1 MSIIGRLISKFKKV
15 ALPPPPPIISTP
27 YGDVTEWARLQA
39 AINMKH
45 DPALKAAVEAK
56 IIAEMGDVE
65 KGEAESRR
73 RYREAY

>member
-1 MSIIGRLISKFKKV
+1 MSIIRRLISKFKK
-15 ALPPPPPIISTP
+15 AATPPPIISTP

-56 IIAEMGDVE
+56 IIAEVGSVE
-65 KGEAESRR
+65 AGEAECRR
-73 RYREAY
+73 RYPEGYR